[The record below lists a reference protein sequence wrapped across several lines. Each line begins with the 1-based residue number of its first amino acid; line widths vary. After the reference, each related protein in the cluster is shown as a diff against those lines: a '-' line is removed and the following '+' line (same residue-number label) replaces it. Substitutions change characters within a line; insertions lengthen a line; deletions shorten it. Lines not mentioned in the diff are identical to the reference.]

1 MPTRISFGERLRQ
14 ARSHCGISQRD
25 LGVAIGIDGD
35 GAAPRISQYE
45 RGKHIPDLQVSAQLA
60 EVLEVPVAFFYA
72 DEEELAAL
80 ILMCSKLNTEQQ
92 RALIQYFADTY
103 GIAYEH

>member
-25 LGVAIGIDGD
+25 LGVAIGIDED

-45 RGKHIPDLQVSAQLA
+45 RGKHQPDLQVATLLA
-60 EVLEVPVAFFYA
+60 EALEVPVAFFYA
-72 DEEELAAL
+72 DDEELAAL
-80 ILMCSKLNTEQQ
+80 ILLCSKLSSDQQ